1 MVNSRIFGANDIRK
15 SRAINS
21 RLLTKNPLFFNKP
34 KKINTDV
41 TFAIIASLTELVC
54 LKNHNE
60 YIYSIVKQEIS

>member
-1 MVNSRIFGANDIRK
+1 MANTCFFWVNGKKIKRVVCLHI
-15 SRAINS
+15 
-21 RLLTKNPLFFNKP
+21 LTKSLLFFNKP